1 LSRRSKKLIEL
12 NFNIFEHELVPKHEI
27 LVEKE
32 VNDLLE
38 EYHIK
43 PYQLPY
49 IRASDPAVKWIGA
62 KPGDVLRITRKSLTA
77 GESLIYKYVVEG

>member
-1 LSRRSKKLIEL
+1 MSRRSKKLIEL

-27 LVEKE
+27 LTEKE

-43 PYQLPY
+43 PYQMPY

-62 KPGDVLRITRKSLTA
+62 KPGDILRITRKSLTA